1 MDDITTKHDSHEPV
15 DPEVNPNVAY
25 EHGDA
30 DVLTVTKYTAVLVF
44 GILIAAA
51 AMYGLFSF
59 FNGEANKEEAAVP
72 QVIRDQRP
80 KAPPEPRLQQFPKQY
95 IKDLRAA
102 EDAQIKSYGW
112 VDQKNG
118 IVRIPID
125 DAIDAVAKAGLPSR
139 PVKTDDGLDQ
149 NGYRQIPSASGN
161 EHPSHRR
168 PADRWPFRLGAGH
181 PQYEGR

>member
-1 MDDITTKHDSHEPV
+1 MADITTKPDPNDPHQHEA
-15 DPEVNPNVAY
+15 DAEVNPNVAY

-30 DVLTVTKYTAVLVF
+30 DVFTVSKYTIALVF

-51 AMYGLFSF
+51 AMYGLFNF

-72 QVIRDQRP
+72 QVIQDQRP
-80 KAPPEPRLQQFPKQY
+80 KLPPEPRLQPTPKKY

-102 EDAQIKSYGW
+102 EDAQINSYGW
-112 VDQKNG
+112 IDQKNG

-139 PVKTDDGLDQ
+139 PVKTDYGLDKD
-149 NGYRQIPSASGN
+149 GYRELPSVASSARTTEQI
-161 EHPSHRR
+161 R
-168 PADRWPFRLGAGH
+168 
-181 PQYEGR
+181 